1 MLFRLYTSYTTL
13 LIICAIA
20 ESSMKVLETYR
31 QNRHIHFAIVSP
43 NANIAKKIK
52 ILCTM
57 CSLKSCTV
65 NVESIFCECRS
76 LGRYDESIFLGII

>member
-31 QNRHIHFAIVSP
+31 QNRHMHLAIVSP
-43 NANIAKKIK
+43 NANIAKKNENIMHYMQFEK
-52 ILCTM
+52 LH
-57 CSLKSCTV
+57 S
-65 NVESIFCECRS
+65 
-76 LGRYDESIFLGII
+76 